1 MLVYQ
6 KSFLAKHM
14 QVDPR
19 PPDSTVPFVEEETS
33 RLFDAIQKYNEDR
46 KVRPDVL
53 ASLNQPFLLKYYLQL
68 LLEQVQADK
77 SKFQQTFKA
86 HIYIY

>member
-46 KVRPDVL
+46 KVRHNVL
-53 ASLNQPFLLKYYLQL
+53 ASLNQPFYYYLQL